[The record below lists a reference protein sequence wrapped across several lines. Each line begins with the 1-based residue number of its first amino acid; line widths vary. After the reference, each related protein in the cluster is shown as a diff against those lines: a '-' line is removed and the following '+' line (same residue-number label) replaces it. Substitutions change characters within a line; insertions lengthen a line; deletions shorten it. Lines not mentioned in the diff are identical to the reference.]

1 MWGTE
6 GAENRKENRTPHS
19 EGKPHSG
26 RKADALDA
34 EKGKTLAKGTY
45 GGMGKILRL

>member
-19 EGKPHSG
+19 ERKPHSG
-26 RKADALDA
+26 RKALDA
-34 EKGKTLAKGTY
+34 GKGKTLAKGTY
-45 GGMGKILRL
+45 RGMGKILRL